1 MHKFCRK
8 EINIKTY
15 KEHRR
20 LYFDVTSKSWL
31 VGSTTV
37 ENARESDSSD
47 SSLFS
52 STPDPSDSDADDD
65 MNQVDLN
72 LDVTPVVTN
81 TSQTLSSGDAGS
93 AHLEG

>member
-1 MHKFCRK
+1 M
-8 EINIKTY
+8 
-15 KEHRR
+15 
-20 LYFDVTSKSWL
+20 
-31 VGSTTV
+31 GSTTV
-37 ENARESDSSD
+37 ENACESDSSD

-65 MNQVDLN
+65 MNQVDGLN
-72 LDVTPVVTN
+72 LDVTPVVIN